1 MLSSWRTCC
10 RFPDMVIKHTIVY
23 AENDFDDYYL
33 LKSAFGDVRKD
44 IDLIHVDDGW
54 ELLQHLQNLK
64 LPSLYPSLVILDINM
79 EGIGGKET
87 LKIMKS
93 NRRYQHIPVVI
104 FSASRSD
111 KDKDFFKEYGIELH
125 TKPSSFNELIEKA
138 QFFGNQCD
146 EFSIRGVN
154 V

>member
-1 MLSSWRTCC
+1 
-10 RFPDMVIKHTIVY
+10 MVIKHTIVY

-33 LKSAFGDVRKD
+33 LKSAFEDVRKD
-44 IDLIHVDDGW
+44 INLIHVDDGW

-79 EGIGGKET
+79 EGVGGKET
-87 LKIMKS
+87 LKIMKA

-104 FSASRSD
+104 FSSSRSD
-111 KDKDFFKEYGIELH
+111 KDKAFCKEYGIEFH
-125 TKPSSFNELIEKA
+125 TKPSSFNELMEKA
-138 QFFGNQCD
+138 RFFGNQCD
-146 EFSIRGVN
+146 EFSMHGVS